1 MLFTPKAKNTIKR
14 SKSNVKQRLEHQIC
28 LTLNSYLE
36 LMKRI
41 YWIIL
46 IGIVVIAA
54 VTFVKVMNGSQ
65 PTEVYVEKTQLRNII
80 EIVSA
85 TGKVQPETELKISS
99 DVSGEITEMLVKEG
113 DQVKKGD
120 LLCRIKPDL
129 YVNALDRMSASVNT
143 TKANLNSA
151 KAQLDQA
158 KANMANSEAVFNR
171 NKKLFEQNAI
181 SQQEFDGFKA
191 QYEGAKANVMALE
204 ATVKAGEYT
213 IQSSEASLSEA
224 NTNLEKTYIYS
235 PVDATVS
242 KLSVEKG
249 ERVVGVTGLNGTEI
263 LRLANL
269 NEMEV
274 SVEVNE
280 NDIIKVHKNDT
291 ALIEVD
297 AYMDKKF
304 KGIVTEIANSSN
316 SSGISVDQVTNFVV
330 KIRMIRES
338 YNHLI
343 SENNLIPF
351 RPGMSASVDIQ
362 TRRVNKVISI
372 PIQAVTARN
381 KDSLITKEEDEDGNG
396 VVIEN
401 EKEKTEGAKVEEKIK
416 ELVFVIEKGE
426 AKQVEV
432 VTGIQD
438 NEYIEIKSGLKKDQE
453 VICGPYS
460 AVARSLKEKTKVKVV
475 KKEELYKADK

>member
-1 MLFTPKAKNTIKR
+1 MRKTRF
-14 SKSNVKQRLEHQIC
+14 VYC
-28 LTLNSYLE
+28 LRCEAGFAGFQNGHMKTL
-36 LMKRI
+36 
-41 YWIIL
+41 YWIL
-46 IGIVVIAA
+46 GIGVAVIIAIVV
-54 VTFVKVMNGSQ
+54 VNVMQGSK
-65 PTEVYVEKTQLRNII
+65 PTEVYTEKTEVRNIV

-85 TGKVQPETELKISS
+85 TGKIQPETEVKISS

-129 YVNALDRMSASVNT
+129 YVSAFERVNASVNT
-143 TKANLNSA
+143 TKANLKTA
-151 KAQLDQA
+151 QAQLEQA
-158 KANMANSEAVFNR
+158 KATLANSEAVYLR
-171 NKKLFEQNAI
+171 NKKLFEQNAV
-181 SQQEFDGFKA
+181 SQQEFDAAKA
-191 QYEGAKANVMALE
+191 QFESAKANVAAMDAGL
-204 ATVKAGEYT
+204 KAGEYT
-213 IQSSEASLSEA
+213 IQSSEASLKEA

-249 ERVVGVTGLNGTEI
+249 ERVVGVSGMTGTEI
-263 LRLANL
+263 MRLANL

-316 SSGISVDQVTNFVV
+316 AVGISVDQVTNFVV
-330 KIRMIRES
+330 KIRMLRES
-338 YNHLI
+338 YGYLI
-343 SENNLIPF
+343 TAGNPIPF

-362 TRRVNKVISI
+362 TRRVYKTVSV
-372 PIQAVTARN
+372 PIQAVTLRN
-381 KDSLITKEEDEDGNG
+381 KDSVETNKGESDGFE
-396 VVIEN
+396 V
-401 EKEKTEGAKVEEKIK
+401 KVKNDNEEKALK
-416 ELVFVIEKGE
+416 KPEEKKLEYVFVLENGTAHQTE
-426 AKQVEV
+426 VE
-432 VTGIQD
+432 TGIQD
-438 NEYIEIKSGLKKDQE
+438 NDFIEITRGLKPGTE

-460 AVARSLKEKTKVKVV
+460 AVSRSLKDKAKVKVV
-475 KKEELYKADK
+475 KKEDLYKAEK

>member
-1 MLFTPKAKNTIKR
+1 
-14 SKSNVKQRLEHQIC
+14 
-28 LTLNSYLE
+28 
-36 LMKRI
+36 MKRI
-41 YWIIL
+41 YWIII
-46 IGIVVIAA
+46 IGLVLVAVVVGIN
-54 VTFVKVMNGSQ
+54 VSKGSQ
-65 PTEVYVEKTQLRNII
+65 PLEVYTEKAVVKDII

-85 TGKVQPETELKISS
+85 TGKIQPETEVKISS

-120 LLCRIKPDL
+120 LLCRIRPDL
-129 YVNALDRMSASVNT
+129 YVSAFDRVNASVNT
-143 TKANLNSA
+143 TRANLKTA
-151 KAQLDQA
+151 QAQLDQA
-158 KANMANSEAVFNR
+158 KASLANSESVYNR
-171 NKKLFEQNAI
+171 NKKLLDQNAI
-181 SQQEFDGFKA
+181 SVQDFEAIKA
-191 QYEGAKANVMALE
+191 QYEAARANVQALE
-204 ATVKAGEYT
+204 SGVSASQYN
-213 IQSSEASLSEA
+213 IQSTEASLKEA

-249 ERVVGVTGLNGTEI
+249 ERVVGVSGMTGTEI
-263 LRLANL
+263 MRLANL

-316 SSGISVDQVTNFVV
+316 GTGISIDQVTNFVV
-330 KIRMIRES
+330 KIRMLRES
-338 YNHLI
+338 YNFLI
-343 SENNLIPF
+343 AGGNVIPF

-362 TRRVNKVISI
+362 TRRVSKVIAV
-372 PIQAVTARN
+372 PIQAVTTRN
-381 KDSLITKEEDEDGNG
+381 RDSLDVTNEENHREVKVTNAN
-396 VVIEN
+396 E
-401 EKEKTEGAKVEEKIK
+401 EKELKKPEEKIK
-416 ELVFVIEKGE
+416 EYIFIVENGE

-432 VTGIQD
+432 KTGIQD
-438 NEYIEIKSGLKKDQE
+438 NDYIELLSGITKGQE

-460 AVARSLKEKTKVKVV
+460 AVSKSLKDKSKITLV
-475 KKEELYKADK
+475 KKEDLYKTDKP